1 MAHNF
6 VLTAISG
13 ALLVLFAEQLIPTL
27 WRHGLYENI
36 CGASGWTQPL
46 VVLYYVSLS
55 TLERYSALTTR
66 S

>member
-1 MAHNF
+1 M
-6 VLTAISG
+6 LTAVSG

-46 VVLYYVSLS
+46 TVLYYVSPFKS
-55 TLERYSALTTR
+55 SLTR
-66 S
+66 LVIDFVI